1 MMTETTMMDTV
12 SMHAFYGMQ
21 PALLGPLALFTFIS
35 SITPGPNNTMLAAS
49 GLNFGLRRTWPH
61 VWGVSLGFTLM
72 VVLVGLGMGAVFVQ
86 YPWLHPVLKYLSA
99 AYLLF
104 LAWKIANAAPPLQPG
119 EATAQSQ
126 PMSFLQ
132 AALFQWVNPK
142 AWVMTTG
149 MVSAYVPSGEAF
161 WGHLGLAA
169 VIAIVVG
176 LPCIVLWAAFGSALR
191 RWLHRP
197 RMIRAFN
204 WTMAMLLVLS
214 IGFSLV

>member
-1 MMTETTMMDTV
+1 MTMMDTV
-12 SMHAFYGMQ
+12 STHAFSWMQ

-61 VWGVSLGFTLM
+61 VWGVNLGFVAML
-72 VVLVGLGMGAVFVQ
+72 VLIGLGMGAVFVR
-86 YPWLHPVLKYLSA
+86 YPWLQPVLKYVSA
-99 AYLLF
+99 VYLLF
-104 LAWKIANAAPPLQPG
+104 LAWKIANAAPPRQPQDG
-119 EATAQSQ
+119 ATPSR
-126 PMSFLQ
+126 PMTFVQ

-149 MVSAYVPSGEAF
+149 MVSAYVPPGDAF

-169 VIAIVVG
+169 LIAMGVG
-176 LPCIVLWAAFGSALR
+176 MPCITIWAAFGSALR

-204 WTMAMLLVLS
+204 WTMAALLVLS
-214 IGFSLV
+214 IGFSVA

>member
-1 MMTETTMMDTV
+1 MTMELVPMQTW
-12 SMHAFYGMQ
+12 SWMQ

-35 SITPGPNNTMLAAS
+35 TITPGPNNTMLAAS

-61 VWGVSLGFTLM
+61 LWGVSLGFTLM

-104 LAWKIANAAPPLQPG
+104 LAWKIANAAPPSLSG
-119 EATAQSQ
+119 DGAVHSR
-126 PMSFLQ
+126 PMTFLQ

-149 MVSAYVPSGEAF
+149 MVSAYVPAGEAF

-169 VIAIVVG
+169 FIAIVVG

-204 WTMAMLLVLS
+204 WTMAALLVLS
-214 IGFSLV
+214 IGFSLA

>member
-1 MMTETTMMDTV
+1 MMDTV

>member
-1 MMTETTMMDTV
+1 MMDTV
-12 SMHAFYGMQ
+12 SMHAFSWMQ

-104 LAWKIANAAPPLQPG
+104 LAWKIANAAPPLHPG
-119 EATAQSQ
+119 EGAEQSR
-126 PMSFLQ
+126 PMTFGQ

-149 MVSAYVPSGEAF
+149 MVSAYVPPGEGF

-169 VIAIVVG
+169 LIAILVG
-176 LPCIVLWAAFGSALR
+176 LPCIVVWAAFGSALR

-204 WTMAMLLVLS
+204 WTMAALLVLS
-214 IGFSLV
+214 IGFSLA